1 MWVYLIWCWKGNS
14 FNVSLISSQYQW
26 FLFILC
32 RSCSLRHYIK
42 WGTAICLDFY
52 WKFDIFAI
60 SCFVFRAILSFVFAL
75 ICSAYLITLIFFFT
89 CFAVCSVCWL
99 INDSNYYVLCNVLT
113 FLCVQS
119 LSCVYRV
126 FLVFRHAM
134 LFLITYSKFYG
145 RLHYL
150 LFAYL
155 HCLYSTLYFVDCK
168 SLCFH

>member
-75 ICSAYLITLIFFFT
+75 ICSAYLITLFFFS
-89 CFAVCSVCWL
+89 CSAVCWVCWL
-99 INDSNYYVLCNVLT
+99 VNDSNYYVLCNVLT
-113 FLCVQS
+113 FLCVPS
-119 LSCVYRV
+119 LSCVPTCHV
-126 FLVFRHAM
+126 ISHHLQQILWEIALLSVC
-134 LFLITYSKFYG
+134 
-145 RLHYL
+145 
-150 LFAYL
+150 LFAM
-155 HCLYSTLYFVDCK
+155 SI
-168 SLCFH
+168 